1 VRSFVLVPSREEQ
14 AEKARPSLNGTLSL
28 PMSSVIADAD
38 ALTISDL
45 PDVEAMVNCFK
56 CMSWSLQ
63 TLAIIGKKP
72 TLAEMK
78 SVLLQASALKLP
90 DEKAFRTMKLMVQ
103 RASQWQGKVRKI
115 LAPKP
120 GQTKSF
126 NLEALKEL
134 LVGVDDIA
142 VQIPET
148 TKLKIAIKDK
158 GARHCACGGPSD
170 GRFMLCCDKCEIWFH
185 GTCVS
190 VPKDSPGDLTKWLC
204 PSCSREQA
212 PLSLAN
218 NTLTGNE
225 WENISLDSSDEH
237 DYSYHAP
244 DPTKLWPPFSLLG
257 SIAAAEILGG
267 ECVAIPDETEI
278 IAIPE
283 KDKSQ
288 EKWTFSTEGSDAR
301 VVVTSEQETI
311 PLASAPALVPSSEA
325 ILIVSTASC
334 ATTSIT
340 RVAIGAPMMR
350 QTGDLLSEP
359 EKSITHA
366 YDGEDWSVLK
376 ETLSVSGLSTSA
388 IATEAQP
395 GVRTMAHPLINVG
408 NSSQLKNCSQ
418 IDDSNSQDK
427 AMQASIAMESESTT
441 LRECN
446 ALADIP
452 PGDDQEMDVD
462 DMLQNVAEDSVLDR
476 ETVSD
481 TDGIPGNREQD
492 DFDGGVTKD
501 ALLDV
506 SGSDCQAMDVDETNQ
521 IKATRASLL
530 SGKDGF
536 QAGYRQSSAEVSSSE
551 SLPMQVDDTNQ
562 CTTEDST
569 AGMEAESPSTPSTGT
584 KVPHIVD
591 ETSKIV
597 LLHQSRAENPIAGES
612 DESFKTRAKLA
623 TPTLQ
628 VSGSQ
633 VCDPEEEKVL
643 QTSKITGNDQLSSPD
658 PSNLRK
664 QCLPEESDE
673 VTPAEKIPAKATE
686 AEKSGA
692 VLLSSNSLNQ
702 GREGS
707 SHAPYLVQNATVTP
721 TPSEVKTNDI
731 DSDVDLK
738 LEDNANTRD
747 ARCHTETK
755 SMQETTEGTTQL
767 GYRPGLQLDN
777 SGPVLMEDGLRED
790 AQAISHVLPDMRVA
804 LKEASA

>member
-1 VRSFVLVPSREEQ
+1 VRSFVLVPSHEEQ
-14 AEKARPSLNGTLSL
+14 AEKARPSPNGTLSP

-78 SVLLQASALKLP
+78 SVLSLASALKLP

-126 NLEALKEL
+126 NLDALKEL
-134 LVGVDDIA
+134 LVGVEDIA

-190 VPKDSPGDLTKWLC
+190 VTKDSPGDSAKWLC

-218 NTLTGNE
+218 STLTGND
-225 WENISLDSSDEH
+225 WENMSLDSSDEH

-257 SIAAAEILGG
+257 SIAATEILGG
-267 ECVAIPDETEI
+267 ECAAIPDETEI
-278 IAIPE
+278 IAIPKE
-283 KDKSQ
+283 DKYQ
-288 EKWTFSTEGSDAR
+288 EKLTFSTEGSAVR
-301 VVVTSEQETI
+301 GVVTSELATI
-311 PLASAPALVPSSEA
+311 PSASAPALAPSSET

-334 ATTSIT
+334 ATTSIP
-340 RVAIGAPMMR
+340 RVAAGAPMMR

-359 EKSITHA
+359 EKSIAHA
-366 YDGEDWSVLK
+366 YAGEDGSMLK
-376 ETLSVSGLSTSA
+376 KTLSVSGLPTSA

-395 GVRTMAHPLINVG
+395 GVRTMAHPLTNVG

-427 AMQASIAMESESTT
+427 AMQVSIAMESESTM

-446 ALADIP
+446 ALLDVP
-452 PGDDQEMDVD
+452 SGDDQEMDVD
-462 DMLQNVAEDSVLDR
+462 DMLQKATEDRVIDR
-476 ETVSD
+476 ETGSD
-481 TDGIPGNREQD
+481 TDGVPGNREED
-492 DFDGGVTKD
+492 DFDVGVSKA

-521 IKATRASLL
+521 IKAARASLL
-530 SGKDGF
+530 SKKDGF
-536 QAGYRQSSAEVSSSE
+536 QAGSRQSSAEIASSE
-551 SLPMQVDDTNQ
+551 SLLMEVDDTNR

-569 AGMEAESPSTPSTGT
+569 TGMEAKSPSTPSTGT
-584 KVPHIVD
+584 KGPHIVG
-591 ETSKIV
+591 ETSKIA
-597 LLHQSRAENPIAGES
+597 LLYQSRAENPIAGES
-612 DESFKTRAKLA
+612 DEICETHAKIA
-623 TPTLQ
+623 TPTQQ

-633 VCDPEEEKVL
+633 VCDPEEENVL
-643 QTSKITGNDQLSSPD
+643 QTSKITGNDKLSSPD
-658 PSNLRK
+658 R
-664 QCLPEESDE
+664 
-673 VTPAEKIPAKATE
+673 
-686 AEKSGA
+686 
-692 VLLSSNSLNQ
+692 SNSKKQ
-702 GREGS
+702 KMFTRRE
-707 SHAPYLVQNATVTP
+707 
-721 TPSEVKTNDI
+721 
-731 DSDVDLK
+731 
-738 LEDNANTRD
+738 
-747 ARCHTETK
+747 
-755 SMQETTEGTTQL
+755 
-767 GYRPGLQLDN
+767 
-777 SGPVLMEDGLRED
+777 
-790 AQAISHVLPDMRVA
+790 
-804 LKEASA
+804 